1 MQCSI
6 RRKCLRHSRSC
17 PVSRLLSLSRA
28 FVELVHEEAG
38 ISLEDFANDLMALA
52 SLGLFGASIVVALH
66 VIA

>member
-1 MQCSI
+1 
-6 RRKCLRHSRSC
+6 
-17 PVSRLLSLSRA
+17 VSRLLSFSRA

-38 ISLEDFANDLMALA
+38 ISLEDIANDLMALA